1 MEITLHLDDEQAK
14 KLMMVTVISD
24 KSVEKYTNDV
34 LINHLNSINSER
46 IINEVEKLFLEPKQI
61 SSSKKLRNKG
71 DGTLIIPKQYQKK
84 YIGLNLSRCT
94 ILATGQ
100 RKTQKLRL
108 DINDALLIKEHGE
121 YTYNEFKELLDKLDI
136 TRQILFRFLWN
147 VQEGYVDS
155 LIQEFNSKMDKVY
168 FSVQNKTLYC
178 NSERVCDLID
188 ARTIEKKEQTS

>member
-34 LINHLNSINSER
+34 LINHLNS
-46 IINEVEKLFLEPKQI
+46 INEVEKLFLEPKQI

-108 DINDALLIKEHGE
+108 DINDAKE
-121 YTYNEFKELLDKLDI
+121 I
-136 TRQILFRFLWN
+136 IRVI
-147 VQEGYVDS
+147 
-155 LIQEFNSKMDKVY
+155 NSYSK
-168 FSVQNKTLYC
+168 
-178 NSERVCDLID
+178 
-188 ARTIEKKEQTS
+188 